1 MQSLP
6 EGSECYHLLKIREK
20 GLWRRLLIPVVL
32 SPDFTLPFSGQ
43 LKKNDRHRDFTHANL
58 CLNLG
63 PGHCYIFVF
72 PWVIPGCFQGWKMTD
87 SSSLSTY
94 FPLFFQVDFLI
105 EDGDV
110 RMRQETNRKYLQED
124 QVNEMTSFHSFIPR
138 TLRESTIFSAH

>member
-1 MQSLP
+1 
-6 EGSECYHLLKIREK
+6 
-20 GLWRRLLIPVVL
+20 
-32 SPDFTLPFSGQ
+32 
-43 LKKNDRHRDFTHANL
+43 
-58 CLNLG
+58 
-63 PGHCYIFVF
+63 
-72 PWVIPGCFQGWKMTD
+72 MTD

-110 RMRQETNRKYLQED
+110 RMRQEINRKYLQED